1 METSL
6 MHIDQEGQR
15 SDDVESNTPSTIQ
28 GHQDETICLTNS
40 MEIEDECAG
49 DDYTNEKNDDDTT
62 ERKEME
68 IDPSEEV
75 KKKFVEEPENT
86 NSDDYCDTKDTGDG
100 LHSNEMVVLLSE
112 GELKF
117 VIKQEPEDTDG
128 HTNVNCCDS
137 FLPSVHRELQSFIK
151 EKPVDI
157 EEERLI
163 SNTKEESADS
173 YEGSFLHEP
182 QLCSNQ
188 GGNPSIQSTSQ
199 GTGNTGD
206 ISGDTSC
213 DRSHGKHLQEEVP
226 LQFHLGN
233 QSDLTERESSSS
245 SESLLPNKVDSLEGE
260 SATTSSSVLN
270 GDGKR
275 LDGNTDSRGNKF
287 CCSICNEEFKSRD
300 CWWSHVKI
308 HWEDKSY
315 KCTYCEERFRK
326 HNDLRNHLTIHAEE
340 RLQVSDKL
348 FDDDSNLQSSV
359 VVYINEKQDH
369 CSSKDKSS
377 EEDACIEKYYKCSSC
392 EWRFQSS
399 AALERHMASHLE
411 CFSCK
416 KVFAKFDQLKY
427 HIMMSHK
434 GENPSLLRPNK
445 CSVCKKSYHTLG
457 DLKSHMGIHKEKV
470 QHQCSVCKQSYHTL
484 GELKSHMR
492 IHKEKMQYQCSVC
505 EAAFF
510 RLVLLNAHMRM
521 HTEERQYECSE
532 CKEVFHRADLR
543 MHVRSHD
550 VEWPKKCSLCD
561 DSFTS
566 WARLIDHQLKHT
578 GEKPYLCSIC
588 KEDFTRKV
596 DVDQHMEIHT
606 QEKPSDMNKNT
617 RERLFECTHCKK
629 TFFKAHCLKR
639 HIRIHTGEEP
649 CKCAECGE
657 CFSFWGQLRIHK
669 IKHTGIKPYLCSI
682 CGKNFWQKRQL
693 SDHMK
698 NHTGERP
705 YICPFCSKSFKSKAY
720 LRSHILRCH

>member
-1 METSL
+1 ME
-6 MHIDQEGQR
+6 M
-15 SDDVESNTPSTIQ
+15 
-28 GHQDETICLTNS
+28 
-40 MEIEDECAG
+40 EDECAG
-49 DDYTNEKNDDDTT
+49 DDYTDEKNDDDTT

-68 IDPSEEV
+68 IDPSEER

-86 NSDDYCDTKDTGDG
+86 NSDDFCDTKDTGDG

-128 HTNVNCCDS
+128 HTNVNRCDS

-188 GGNPSIQSTSQ
+188 GGNPSIQCTSQ

-245 SESLLPNKVDSLEGE
+245 SESLLPNKVDSPEGE

-270 GDGKR
+270 SDGKR

-434 GENPSLLRPNK
+434 GENPSVLRPNK

-561 DSFTS
+561 DNFTS
-566 WARLIDHQLKHT
+566 WARLIDHRLKHT

-617 RERLFECTHCKK
+617 RERLFECTQCKK

-639 HIRIHTGEEP
+639 HIRTHTGEEP

-705 YICPFCSKSFKSKAY
+705 YICSFCSKSFKSKAY